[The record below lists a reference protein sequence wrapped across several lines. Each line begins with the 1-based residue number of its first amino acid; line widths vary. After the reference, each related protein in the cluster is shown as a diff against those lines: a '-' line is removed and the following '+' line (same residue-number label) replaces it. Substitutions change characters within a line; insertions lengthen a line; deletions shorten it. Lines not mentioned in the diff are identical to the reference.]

1 MCYQEEA
8 YHDGLWVQ
16 FDGFRP
22 MKRPSSG
29 DARSAPARCVKQG
42 AVRWQ
47 GGVPRTDYFWF
58 GPRGYSRFDL
68 DGLSSFIYLLMTLDC

>member
-29 DARSAPARCVKQG
+29 DARSAPARCVKQVG
-42 AVRWQ
+42 KEECRA
-47 GGVPRTDYFWF
+47 PSFF
-58 GPRGYSRFDL
+58 G
-68 DGLSSFIYLLMTLDC
+68 LDCEGTLAFDFMSWTAYLFLSPCLST